1 MGAVGKRMA
10 SVWGLG
16 CLLLYSV
23 ISLNFSPIQGVAVRP
38 VYDHYHD
45 REVYQPHH
53 YSYDRGHSHSAV
65 RHVTVVKKRRPRP
78 RVVHRTI
85 IVEEEPLPHVGSVH
99 VVRQPAVRQPPIHV
113 VQQTAVHQPP
123 VHVVQQPAV
132 RQPPVYV
139 VQHAQPQ
146 PTVLVSQPPPLVPA
160 VSAASGPRVTQDP
173 YTGRIDPRL
182 IPVLRASTPQQGDP
196 LGIYPGA
203 GLDPRVDPSLVGV
216 ARNQLADQVRELSDQ
231 LDILTRRLGISSSS
245 PSRSVGDLL

>member
-38 VYDHYHD
+38 VYDHYPD

-53 YSYDRGHSHSAV
+53 YFYDRGHSHSAV

-123 VHVVQQPAV
+123 VHVVQ
-132 RQPPVYV
+132 Y
-139 VQHAQPQ
+139 AQPQ

-160 VSAASGPRVTQDP
+160 VSAASVPRVTQDP

-245 PSRSVGDLL
+245 PSRTVGDLL

>member
-38 VYDHYHD
+38 VYNHYHD

-85 IVEEEPLPHVGSVH
+85 IVEEEPLPHV
-99 VVRQPAVRQPPIHV
+99 
-113 VQQTAVHQPP
+113 PP

>member
-45 REVYQPHH
+45 REVCQPHH

-99 VVRQPAVRQPPIHV
+99 VVRQPA
-113 VQQTAVHQPP
+113 

-231 LDILTRRLGISSSS
+231 LDILTWRLGISSSS
-245 PSRSVGDLL
+245 PL

>member
-45 REVYQPHH
+45 REVYHPNP

-123 VHVVQQPAV
+123 
-132 RQPPVYV
+132 

>member
-45 REVYQPHH
+45 REVCQPHH

-99 VVRQPAVRQPPIHV
+99 VVRQPAV
-113 VQQTAVHQPP
+113 HQPP
-123 VHVVQQPAV
+123 VHVVQQTDV
-132 RQPPVYV
+132 RPSCTCCTTASCPS
-139 VQHAQPQ
+139 ASCICC
-146 PTVLVSQPPPLVPA
+146 TTRSTTTDCARVSTSSFGPCGICSIRPEGHTRPLHRKNRPKA
-160 VSAASGPRVTQDP
+160 NPCSTCLDTS
-173 YTGRIDPRL
+173 TG
-182 IPVLRASTPQQGDP
+182 
-196 LGIYPGA
+196 
-203 GLDPRVDPSLVGV
+203 
-216 ARNQLADQVRELSDQ
+216 
-231 LDILTRRLGISSSS
+231 
-245 PSRSVGDLL
+245 

>member
-38 VYDHYHD
+38 AYDHYHD

-65 RHVTVVKKRRPRP
+65 SHVTVVKKRRPRP

-99 VVRQPAVRQPPIHV
+99 VVRQPAVRQPP
-113 VQQTAVHQPP
+113 
-123 VHVVQQPAV
+123 
-132 RQPPVYV
+132 VYV
-139 VQHAQPQ
+139 VKHAQPQ